1 MGLSGPLIFNIFRY
15 SLMLH
20 GALYAHMNMAM
31 DNPSGDDAPT
41 PRSVAYLFD
50 YL

>member
-1 MGLSGPLIFNIFRY
+1 
-15 SLMLH
+15 MLH
-20 GALYAHMNMAM
+20 GALYTLMNMAM
-31 DNPSGDDAPT
+31 DNPSVDDAPI